1 MKKMIFIGIILSL
14 IAISFIPKFIS
25 FERTPFQKNWIV
37 YKEQFIDTNRILDAD
52 NISSSEGQGFALL
65 FAVFSN
71 DRKQFQDMWAWT
83 KENMQREDR
92 LFRQQVIPSQEGECD
107 SQCVSAEPNAS
118 NGDIIIAWALLAA
131 ENKWD
136 RQVFLVEGLRVLDA
150 IKTKLIREQFGYQ
163 LILPSEKGV
172 ELPDDRIQINL
183 SYWVFPALNLFTEV
197 TGDPLWAEVYQSGTS
212 LMQSARFGDLNLPA
226 DWMVLSKD
234 NASLQDANS
243 TEFGENAN
251 RLPLYLILAQDYQA
265 DLMVPFL
272 DFWSQETVPA
282 TINLSTGEASEQ
294 SANGAMQA
302 IKTVTEAKMKYEDT
316 DAVSEVILPE
326 VTAETD
332 YDTATFILLSQ
343 LPIVKM

>member
-14 IAISFIPKFIS
+14 IAISFIPNFIS

-71 DRKQFQDMWAWT
+71 DRNQFQEMWAWT
-83 KENMQREDR
+83 KENMQREDH
-92 LFRQQVIPSQEGECD
+92 LFRHQYSPSEKEGCD
-107 SQCVSAEPNAS
+107 KKCISAQPNVS

-136 RQVFLVEGLRVLDA
+136 RQIFLVEGLRVLDA
-150 IKTKLIREQFGYQ
+150 IKAKLIREQFGYQ
-163 LILPSEKGV
+163 LILPSEKGF
-172 ELPDDRIQINL
+172 ELPDDRTQINL

-212 LMQSARFGDLNLPA
+212 LMKSARFSDLNLPP
-226 DWMVLSKD
+226 DWMILSKD

-251 RLPLYLILAQDYQA
+251 RLPLYLMLAQDYQA
-265 DLMVPFL
+265 DLMAPFL
-272 DFWSQETVPA
+272 EFWSQKTVPA
-282 TINLSTGEASEQ
+282 TVNLLTGEASEQ

-302 IKTVTEAKMKYEDT
+302 IKAVTEAKMKYEDT
-316 DAVSEVILPE
+316 DVVSDVILPE

-332 YDTATFILLSQ
+332 YDTAIFILLSE
-343 LPIVKM
+343 LPIVKK